1 MYETPGLG
9 IISTIIYIILILAS
23 VVLSVMGSM
32 IILSFLTRRQID
44 VKEEIVYNQ
53 NIGIA
58 LVLSSFIWT
67 IGRMCLES
75 TKPIMNDWYN
85 RWASGITF
93 TSVLSFTA
101 GILGALLNALIFGA
115 IIVFLSIK
123 ILMVINKDINE
134 WEEIKQGNIAVA
146 IVISIT
152 VIVVGMFFESI
163 ISYIATNI
171 LQFLKIK

>member
-9 IISTIIYIILILAS
+9 LVSTIIYIILIFAS

-75 TKPIMNDWYN
+75 TKPIMNEWYN
-85 RWASGITF
+85 TWASGLTF
-93 TSVLSFTA
+93 TSALVFMI
-101 GILGALLNALIFGA
+101 GILGALLNALFIGA
-115 IIVFLSIK
+115 ITVFLSLK
-123 ILMVINKDINE
+123 ILMVVNKDINE
-134 WEEIKQGNIAVA
+134 WQEIKQGNIAVA

-163 ISYIATNI
+163 ISYIVTNI
-171 LQFLKIK
+171 FRF